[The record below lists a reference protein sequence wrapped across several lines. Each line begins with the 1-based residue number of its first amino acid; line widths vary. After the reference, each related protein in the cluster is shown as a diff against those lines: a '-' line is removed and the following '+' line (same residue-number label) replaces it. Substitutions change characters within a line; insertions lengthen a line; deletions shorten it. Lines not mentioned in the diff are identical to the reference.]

1 MEMEIF
7 NFHGSLL
14 VFWAIVFI
22 VAFVIVYFVARK
34 GLLKG
39 WLDDSEKDIQEELNE
54 MTPHI
59 KK

>member
-54 MTPHI
+54 IAPHI